1 MASGIAG
8 LQRDLAGALM
18 QSVFGAPL
26 TACHE
31 IPPAPRT
38 AQLAGPIRRR

>member
-1 MASGIAG
+1 MASGTAD
-8 LQRDLAGALM
+8 LQRDLGGVLV

-38 AQLAGPIRRR
+38 AQLAGPIARR